1 MLNCCIEHK
10 KKREQLH
17 KGYTGD
23 VEDPPASPF
32 RGPST
37 SQVSRSLSHEDVMED
52 SDNISQSEAC
62 AISSNSRLE
71 NKSNKKKS
79 NVNKM
84 TDGPRRKS
92 GEGRPASTRIASSSE
107 SSDEEF
113 FECNDENNTEN
124 LADEKDIDTAT
135 DENQEGENV
144 ENDDADTENQSGSEM
159 DCDPENIN
167 EAQTGSVNGNSTSVA
182 GSGSVG
188 NVSILSDSVFKESY
202 SHKPEGRLAP
212 FLDLKLINCDEK
224 MYIPVTQEPAP
235 MTEDMLE
242 EHAEVLAK

>member
-23 VEDPPASPF
+23 LDSPPGSPF

-37 SQVSRSLSHEDVMED
+37 SQMSRSLSHEDVISPVD
-52 SDNISQSEAC
+52 SESQTGTC
-62 AISSNSRLE
+62 ASSSGVSQDLDSRE
-71 NKSNKKKS
+71 ERKRTE
-79 NVNKM
+79 NVNA
-84 TDGPRRKS
+84 RAKS
-92 GEGRPASTRIASSSE
+92 GGPRPASVRLVSSSE

-113 FECNDENNTEN
+113 FECNDQNNSENMT
-124 LADEKDIDTAT
+124 DEKDVDTAT
-135 DENQEGENV
+135 ENAEDESGNGNEV
-144 ENDDADTENQSGSEM
+144 ENISDTEMECEASGLEEESL
-159 DCDPENIN
+159 P
-167 EAQTGSVNGNSTSVA
+167 TGSVNENSESVA
-182 GSGSVG
+182 DSESVS
-188 NVSILSDSVFKESY
+188 NVSAISDSMFKESY
-202 SHKPEGRLAP
+202 SYKPEGRLAT
-212 FLDLKLINCDEK
+212 FQDLKLINCEER